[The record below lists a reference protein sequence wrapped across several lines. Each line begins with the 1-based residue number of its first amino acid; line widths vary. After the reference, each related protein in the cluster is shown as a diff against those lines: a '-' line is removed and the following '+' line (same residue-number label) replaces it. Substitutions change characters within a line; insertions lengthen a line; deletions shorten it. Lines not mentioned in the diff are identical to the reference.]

1 MGDVWSMELCGDGF
15 SGLEYCLETESGEQP
30 DIYGREF
37 RGREQWGDLSSVK
50 RPVRSCFVLED
61 FDWEDDRPLKY
72 AFGEMVIYRLHPRWI
87 YKACILTHLPT
98 GERLRQSRKNSLYE
112 RAGHYDS

>member
-61 FDWEDDRPLKY
+61 FDWEDDRPLNTLS
-72 AFGEMVIYRLHPRWI
+72 GRW
-87 YKACILTHLPT
+87 
-98 GERLRQSRKNSLYE
+98 
-112 RAGHYDS
+112 